1 MRPNSPADFANRAD
15 SCNWMHSCDESFL
28 TYSHNAAIVCSTMTT
43 YLSREI
49 TPRLVRALRQ
59 LPVLVLSGLRQAGKS
74 TLLQNEL
81 ALARGHAYR
90 TLDDFATLA
99 AAQSNPE
106 SLLEGATILDEVQ
119 RCPGLLVAIKKS
131 VDAQRQSGQFI
142 LSGSANLALLGHVSE
157 TLAGRA
163 AYFTLHPMT
172 RRERHGRTNRQP
184 FLVEFMNSPALPS
197 VKAEPVSEQE
207 VLTGGLPPA
216 CLGPARDVNEWFRG
230 YVQTY
235 VDRDVRQ
242 LSQITDLVA
251 FRTLAQLAAL
261 RTGQVL
267 VISTLARDAKLNAVT
282 AGRYLN
288 LLETSFLIRR
298 LPPFLKNRSSRLVK
312 SPKLH
317 FTDSGLAAHLAGI
330 ATLEPGRDDLLRG
343 ALYETYVA
351 QNLAALL
358 EAHMPDAQLAYW
370 HEQGRHEVDFVIEYG
385 RKVCAVEV
393 KAATRWNESDVSGLR
408 TFLDRTPACAAAV
421 LAYNGREAVAL
432 GERLWAIPIGN
443 LLQ

>member
-1 MRPNSPADFANRAD
+1 
-15 SCNWMHSCDESFL
+15 
-28 TYSHNAAIVCSTMTT
+28 MTD

-49 TPRLVRALRQ
+49 TPRLERALRRV
-59 LPVLVLSGLRQAGKS
+59 PVVVLSGLRQTGKS
-74 TLLQNEL
+74 TLLQNE
-81 ALARGHAYR
+81 AGLARGHTYR

-99 AAQSNPE
+99 AARVNPE

-119 RCPGLLVAIKKS
+119 RCPELLVTLKRS
-131 VDAQRQSGQFI
+131 VDEQRRPGRFI

-163 AYFTLHPMT
+163 SYFTLHPMT
-172 RRERHGRTNRQP
+172 RREQRKATGHEP
-184 FLVEFMNSPALPS
+184 FLVKFLGSPALPS
-197 VKAEPVSEQE
+197 GKADPVTERE
-207 VLTGGLPPA
+207 VLRGGLPPA
-216 CLGPARDVNEWFRG
+216 CLGPAEGVAEWFRG
-230 YVQTY
+230 YAQTY
-235 VDRDVRQ
+235 VERDVRQ

-282 AGRYLN
+282 AGRYID
-288 LLETSFLIRR
+288 LLEASFLIRR

-330 ATLEPGRDDLLRG
+330 TTLEPGRDDLLRG
-343 ALYETYVA
+343 ALFETYVA

-358 EAHMPDAQLAYW
+358 EAHLPEAQMGYW
-370 HEQGRHEVDFVIEYG
+370 HEQGRHEVDFVIEAG
-385 RKVCAVEV
+385 RRVFALEV
-393 KAATRWNESDVSGLR
+393 KAATRWSESDLSGLR
-408 TFLDRTPACAAAV
+408 AFLERTPACVAAV
-421 LAYNGREAVAL
+421 LAYNGKEAVKL
-432 GERLWAIPIGN
+432 DGRLFAIP
-443 LLQ
+443 LAQLME

>member
-1 MRPNSPADFANRAD
+1 
-15 SCNWMHSCDESFL
+15 
-28 TYSHNAAIVCSTMTT
+28 MTD

-49 TPRLVRALRQ
+49 VPRLERALRQ
-59 LPVLVLSGLRQAGKS
+59 LPVVVLSGLRQSGKS
-74 TLLQNEL
+74 TLLQNEPGL
-81 ALARGHAYR
+81 TRSHAYR

-99 AAQSNPE
+99 AAQANPE
-106 SLLEGATILDEVQ
+106 SLLAAPAVLDEVQ
-119 RCPGLLVAIKKS
+119 RCPELLIAIKKS
-131 VDAQRQSGQFI
+131 VDEQRRPGRFI

-163 AYFTLHPMT
+163 GYFTLHPMT
-172 RRERHGRTNRQP
+172 RRELRRTTDRQP
-184 FLVEFMNSPALPS
+184 FLVKFLSSPALPS
-197 VKAEPVSEQE
+197 GKAGPVTERE

-216 CLGPARDVNEWFRG
+216 CLGPADDVAEWFRG

-235 VDRDVRQ
+235 VERDVRQ

-288 LLETSFLIRR
+288 LLETSFLVRR

-317 FTDSGLAAHLAGI
+317 FTDSGLAAHMAGI
-330 ATLEPGRDDLLRG
+330 STLEPSRVDLLRG
-343 ALYETYVA
+343 ALFETYVA
-351 QNLAALL
+351 QNVAALV
-358 EAHMPDAQLAYW
+358 EAHLPDAQLAYW
-370 HEQGRHEVDFVIEYG
+370 HEQGRHEVDLVVEIG
-385 RKVCAVEV
+385 RKVFAIEV
-393 KAATRWNESDVSGLR
+393 KAATRWSESDLSGLR
-408 TFLDRTPACAAAV
+408 AFLDRTPACVSAI
-421 LAYNGREAVAL
+421 LAYNGRQAAKL
-432 GERLWAIPIGN
+432 ADRLWVIPMGQ
-443 LLQ
+443 LLE